1 MCGIRDELKFA
12 VTFTVSDVLSPIVI
26 LPPNVKLPAIFAF
39 PVISKPE
46 PEIAPKFPVLP
57 VPDEPN
63 IMSPF
68 GPPINKVPNV
78 VFTYGSPNANEPD
91 CCAVVPRLN
100 LSAI

>member
-1 MCGIRDELKFA
+1 M
-12 VTFTVSDVLSPIVI
+12 

-57 VPDEPN
+57 VPVDDSM
-63 IMSPF
+63 ISPVA
-68 GPPINKVPNV
+68 PPTINVPNV

-91 CCAVVPRLN
+91 CCAVLPRLN
-100 LSAI
+100 LSPILVYSFF